1 MRKPDTITPVFT
13 LLQEIARHRGG
24 SDAAGLRAATGMSK
38 STFYRMVATLQHL
51 GMVRHDPDTGR
62 YSLGLGLWSI
72 LAPALADLD
81 ARAISYPVLRQLN
94 KTTGA
99 TAVFV
104 ILLRDQA
111 VLSAR
116 SVPREGVI
124 VSELAFTTTHFH
136 ANTVG
141 KLLLAY
147 KSPHLVD
154 TIELPRI
161 TEHTITDREMLRC
174 ELAQVRQQG
183 YALNRGETDPAM
195 WSVAAPTRDFRGEV
209 MGAVA
214 LMLPAD
220 RRAELAG
227 FIPDVIEAASTVSR
241 QLGYL
246 GDGVAPPTDAPP
258 PAPLRIDERQPIRR
272 TGQHGASRGRTSG

>member
-1 MRKPDTITPVFT
+1 MRRTDTITPVFT

-24 SDAAGLRAATGMSK
+24 GDAADLRTATGMSK
-38 STFYRMVATLQHL
+38 SSFYRMVATLQHL

-81 ARAISYPVLRQLN
+81 ARAISYPVLRGLN
-94 KTTGA
+94 KKTGA

-124 VSELAFTTTHFH
+124 VSELAFTTTHLH

-141 KLLLAY
+141 KLLLAH
-147 KSPHLVD
+147 KSPHLVE

-161 TEHTITDREMLRC
+161 TEQTITDRAALRC
-174 ELAQVRQQG
+174 ELAQVKRQG
-183 YALNRGETDPAM
+183 YALNRGETDPEM
-195 WSVAAPTRDFRGEV
+195 WSVAAPVRDFRGEV

-220 RRAELAG
+220 RRDE
-227 FIPDVIEAASTVSR
+227 IPTYTKDVIEAAATVSK
-241 QLGYL
+241 QLGYVEASTAL
-246 GDGVAPPTDAPP
+246 S
-258 PAPLRIDERQPIRR
+258 DEPSI
-272 TGQHGASRGRTSG
+272 G